1 MDANDE
7 KVIELCKSVL
17 KKYRDNIEYVDSPT
31 LGDAAKMAIPNVW
44 VDGYCPKRTVVN
56 SIEELTGKGDDK

>member
-17 KKYRDNIEYVDSPT
+17 KKYTDNIEYVDSPT
-31 LGDAAKMAIPNVW
+31 LEDAAKMAIPNVG